1 MIKHV
6 MNKFYAHLSCW
17 CLLLLASDSFA
28 SLSDVFKDEDG
39 HTKWQHVANFSGAV
53 LITLLTIT
61 LVFLALSYRNTW
73 RANRELTE
81 IKKNLEIRVQERTA
95 NLATA
100 NTRLEEEITEHR
112 ETTQRLAASEA
123 YIKSILDSMPLM
135 LIGLNKEMAITQW
148 NPAAE
153 KITGA
158 KSEQVLGRNLW
169 EAYPTITLTQDQLQE
184 VLDSG
189 TNRVI
194 QHSQRGQYYFDIT
207 LYALQGNHEVGIVI
221 LLDDVTKRVK
231 AENRMIELDKMASM
245 GELAATMAQDIDTPL
260 QKMSKSL
267 MHVYALANSDDLKQ
281 VADQQCASLRESLD
295 LALESSDYASAIV
308 NNLADFALHQ
318 GGSLQPVKITEI
330 LDHTIDIAGKVISEP
345 NGLRFRDIP
354 LKKQIEAKLNLVP
367 CRIAELHQVFLG
379 IFRHACHALGR
390 CRREGFSPLITV
402 DVTEFYDAIWIKIHH
417 NGVGLTPEEQINI
430 FEPYF
435 LNNPDGTAG
444 LGSQR
449 LSFAYFSITEH
460 HHGQMAVTSDVDVG
474 TTFHVQLQVKK

>member
-1 MIKHV
+1 MSKMSHKLV
-6 MNKFYAHLSCW
+6 AC
-17 CLLLLASDSFA
+17 CLLLLASDGFA
-28 SLSDVFKDEDG
+28 SITDVFKDEDG
-39 HTKWQHVANFSGAV
+39 HTKWQHLANFSAGL

-61 LVFLALSYRNTW
+61 LVFLAISYRNAW
-73 RANRELTE
+73 RVNRELTE
-81 IKKNLEIRVQERTA
+81 IKKNLEERVRERTA
-95 NLATA
+95 NLATT
-100 NTRLEEEITEHR
+100 NSKLEAEIAEHR
-112 ETTQRLAASEA
+112 ETTQRLVASES

-158 KSEQVLGRNLW
+158 KSDMVLGKNLW
-169 EAYPTITLTQDQLQE
+169 EAYPTITLTPEQLKE

-189 TNRVI
+189 SNRVI

-207 LYALQGNHEVGIVI
+207 LYALQGNDEVGIVI

-231 AENRMIELDKMASM
+231 TENRMIELDKMASM

-260 QKMSKSL
+260 QRISQSL
-267 MHVYALANSDDLKQ
+267 GQVYALAKSDDPDALAREHCKTLKH
-281 VADQQCASLRESLD
+281 CLET
-295 LALESSDYASAIV
+295 ALESSEYASAIV

-318 GGSLQPVKITEI
+318 GGSAQLVNVPEVLE
-330 LDHTIDIAGKVISEP
+330 HTIELAGKVISEP
-345 NGLRFRDIP
+345 NGLKFRDIP
-354 LKKQIEAKLNLVP
+354 LHLQVEAKLSSAP
-367 CRIAELHQVFLG
+367 CRIAELQQVFLG
-379 IFRHACHALGR
+379 IFRHACYALGR
-390 CRREGFSPLITV
+390 CKRDGFSPLITV
-402 DVTEFYDAIWIKIHH
+402 DVTEFYDSIWIKINH

-435 LNNPDGTAG
+435 LNNPDASAG
-444 LGSQR
+444 LGTQR

-460 HHGQMAVTSDVDVG
+460 HHGQMAVTSDIDVG